1 MHEWIMS
8 IGYAIL
14 EFFQNLNVGN
24 ILTSLS
30 IMGTG
35 MLGIFI
41 VTGVII
47 LVVTLLIKVFTPKNN

>member
-1 MHEWIMS
+1 MHDLIMKL
-8 IGYAIL
+8 GYLIL
-14 EFFQNLNVGN
+14 EFFQNINTANL
-24 ILTSLS
+24 LTSLS

-47 LVVTLLIKVFTPKNN
+47 AVVSLLNKIFG

>member
-1 MHEWIMS
+1 MHEWIVNL
-8 IGYAIL
+8 GYLIL
-14 EFFQNLNVGN
+14 EFFRNIRVENL
-24 ILTSLS
+24 LTSLS

-47 LVVTLLIKVFTPKNN
+47 LVVNLLIRIFTPKN